1 MSKYRIQQGDSFW
14 SIANKMLGDGNK
26 YKDILNANNL
36 TEKSVIYPGQ
46 ILNIPDNNLNNT
58 PNNISNNPL
67 QYTVQSG
74 DTLSK
79 IAQSH
84 KTTSQEIL
92 KINNIDNPNLIK
104 IGQVL
109 NIPKQNKYTPSVR
122 NFKQIKQIEEN
133 INKGSDLDIIN
144 TYHKQ
149 KQDGQI
155 YLVDDKKNN
164 KLSVYSNGKLL
175 KSYKAIHGKNRE
187 SDDMTITP
195 TDSKGKLINLAG
207 NLSTPAGVYFTTK
220 GGMYHGAP
228 NFIRRT
234 KEQVAS
240 NNPNGIPSSIH
251 ARTIYEGANTNG
263 CTGMSVANLKDLAK
277 YINQPNVPTYILP
290 ADNRNRF
297 FIRNGQLQF
306 KSHDIQKT
314 PSYNTIVS
322 KPIRK
327 ITYNTQNLTE
337 TNKKVINRFS
347 QSLINNKA
355 SLQNDLGINNDTYN
369 QLALSALGILGVE
382 SGYGNENS
390 PIGNVLRATRK
401 AISKNNSSPD
411 YRSKFYTYGANKDN
425 NSIGLTQ
432 IRFSYLSDN
441 EKRLFKKYGITKQS
455 LVDNPEKAAMAT
467 LIKLAQGY
475 LDRGHSTDKAIS
487 GWNQKPSYLRQVK
500 QNMKRFNLYEMY
512 KGGGAIPIGT
522 QEQYNNV
529 VSIYQSLV
537 SKGVPPQAALEIVN
551 QKVAE
556 KGWTGFATGDNKKY
570 FNSDDFADHIIDWH
584 GRMYPDSL
592 KAKSFEDYWKGI
604 QITPKYK
611 YNSENP
617 NYKQEL
623 LKTRSGVKKRINFY
637 RQQQG
642 LNPLAYVPTPDIE
655 KINIT

>member
-1 MSKYRIQQGDSFW
+1 M
-14 SIANKMLGDGNK
+14 AN
-26 YKDILNANNL
+26 
-36 TEKSVIYPGQ
+36 Q
-46 ILNIPDNNLNNT
+46 
-58 PNNISNNPL
+58 
-67 QYTVQSG
+67 
-74 DTLSK
+74 
-79 IAQSH
+79 
-84 KTTSQEIL
+84 
-92 KINNIDNPNLIK
+92 
-104 IGQVL
+104 
-109 NIPKQNKYTPSVR
+109 
-122 NFKQIKQIEEN
+122 
-133 INKGSDLDIIN
+133 
-144 TYHKQ
+144 
-149 KQDGQI
+149 
-155 YLVDDKKNN
+155 
-164 KLSVYSNGKLL
+164 
-175 KSYKAIHGKNRE
+175 
-187 SDDMTITP
+187 
-195 TDSKGKLINLAG
+195 
-207 NLSTPAGVYFTTK
+207 
-220 GGMYHGAP
+220 
-228 NFIRRT
+228 
-234 KEQVAS
+234 
-240 NNPNGIPSSIH
+240 
-251 ARTIYEGANTNG
+251 
-263 CTGMSVANLKDLAK
+263 
-277 YINQPNVPTYILP
+277 
-290 ADNRNRF
+290 
-297 FIRNGQLQF
+297 
-306 KSHDIQKT
+306 
-314 PSYNTIVS
+314 
-322 KPIRK
+322 
-327 ITYNTQNLTE
+327 
-337 TNKKVINRFS
+337 
-347 QSLINNKA
+347 A

-390 PIGNVLRATRK
+390 SIGNVLRATRK
-401 AISKNNSSPD
+401 TISKNNSSPD
-411 YRSKFYTYGANKDN
+411 YRAKFYTHGANKDN

-475 LDRGHSTDKAIS
+475 LDRGHSIDKAIS

-537 SKGVPPQAALEIVN
+537 SKGVSPQAALEIVN

-556 KGWTGFATGDNKKY
+556 KGWAGFATGDNKKY
-570 FNSDDFADHIIDWH
+570 FNSNDFADHIIDWH

-642 LNPLAYVPTPDIE
+642 LNPLAYMPTLDME
-655 KINIT
+655 KTNIT